1 MLSEPIDAAGSD
13 QQTAGGISA
22 SPFVIGDASED
33 CNLFYDLIKAHE
45 DKIECYML
53 NTGGVGEIVEH
64 DLDGARRVRQK
75 VTRVKIPEMASI
87 IRGIAR
93 GTISWS
99 EDPNWMVETPT
110 SVDGLDIAK
119 FALSQ
124 HYDQHKIDSLIAAT
138 RLERADYAA
147 QLERM
152 LNRRDNARFGTT
164 ATWLASGDVL
174 TGHCSLILQGE
185 GTRSANPRWAKEPD
199 ALHILY
205 TCVGLVIPDCREAGP
220 HTLEGTYMHRFD
232 ISPFALPNC
241 EAGEYIFEEPHDICR
256 VEVTFKGPAP
266 RDISAFVS
274 EEHLAR
280 AAVREHAGD
289 GESILLWLVPDRRLR

>member
-1 MLSEPIDAAGSD
+1 MVDFQGKVCFSDRTLTANGHAIAQRTGLGSYGCETINLPPVSELDGLVMAFMVRSYTVVPIASKLTPEQAAVAFMLSEPIDAAGSD

-99 EDPNWMVETPT
+99 EDPNWMVETPI

-124 HYDQHKIDSLIAAT
+124 HYDQHKIGSLIAAT

-147 QLERM
+147 QLSE
-152 LNRRDNARFGTT
+152 LNHEITRVIEYLTRLSGGWPRRTPGRD
-164 ATWLASGDVL
+164 
-174 TGHCSLILQGE
+174 
-185 GTRSANPRWAKEPD
+185 
-199 ALHILY
+199 LH
-205 TCVGLVIPDCREAGP
+205 A
-220 HTLEGTYMHRFD
+220 
-232 ISPFALPNC
+232 PF
-241 EAGEYIFEEPHDICR
+241 
-256 VEVTFKGPAP
+256 
-266 RDISAFVS
+266 
-274 EEHLAR
+274 
-280 AAVREHAGD
+280 
-289 GESILLWLVPDRRLR
+289 